1 MCTIYIYI
9 FVNVSIGSPE
19 FKECSSHIYIYIYTY
34 TYTFA
39 LPNQDQEVAD
49 QILRAIRHS
58 GTVLF
63 YSKLHN
69 KMVEAK
75 TLSRAFKTGQ
85 TLRTDAEAIRALKRN
100 SKQRP
105 N

>member
-1 MCTIYIYI
+1 MQLA
-9 FVNVSIGSPE
+9 
-19 FKECSSHIYIYIYTY
+19 YIYIYTHIHTHTQAY
-34 TYTFA
+34 IYIYTFA

>member
-1 MCTIYIYI
+1 MS
-9 FVNVSIGSPE
+9 VLDRLNS
-19 FKECSSHIYIYIYTY
+19 KNAARIYIYIYTY
-34 TYTFA
+34 TYTYTGIYIYIYTFA